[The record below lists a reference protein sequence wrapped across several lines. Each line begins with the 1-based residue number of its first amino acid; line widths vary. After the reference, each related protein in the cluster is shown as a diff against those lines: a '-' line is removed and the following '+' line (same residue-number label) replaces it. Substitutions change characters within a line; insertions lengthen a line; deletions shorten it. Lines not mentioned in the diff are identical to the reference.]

1 MQGTLKLED
10 RKVYMKKVILF
21 ALLVACIFLSS
32 CKHEP
37 KSVKKQPDKKQQ
49 MKLEDNKDMRKNKS
63 LIAEALGMEDD
74 YRLEPILKA
83 LVFVNAGEL
92 RKATCSENDLD
103 IYLDVVAEDGR
114 NLRIFLSK
122 YYSLE
127 DIQNRDTGEWLI
139 TSQQ

>member
-1 MQGTLKLED
+1 
-10 RKVYMKKVILF
+10 MKKVIIFVILT
-21 ALLVACIFLSS
+21 VCICLCS
-32 CKHEP
+32 CKNIS
-37 KSVKKQPDKKQQ
+37 KSVNQQPNQLGQPDRPSQIKV
-49 MKLEDNKDMRKNKS
+49 EDNKEMKKNKS
-63 LIAEALGMEDD
+63 LIAEALGREDD
-74 YRLEPILKA
+74 YRLETILKA
-83 LVFVNAGEL
+83 LVYVNAGEL

-139 TSQQ
+139 NSQK